1 MSDTSGKVAILG
13 GSGLSGLALIN
24 EALYQGYTV
33 RALVRDP
40 AKLSVSHRRLE
51 LVEGNADD
59 SDAIETL
66 VQGCSAVISTLGP
79 TGKNKAAAKAM
90 ICSTATGHLIEKM
103 GASDLTRYILVSAAS
118 LVMPADK
125 RTNLFGLITKYI
137 GPLMLGDIIK
147 DKKREYRLLAASDL
161 NWTLVRC
168 PSIKEGKYLNNV
180 KVNRRTVPGG
190 KVRTGELARF
200 LVEQLVNTEF
210 DREGIFVA
218 SV

>member
-1 MSDTSGKVAILG
+1 MTSDSGKVAILG
-13 GSGLSGLALIN
+13 GSGLSGVALIN

-40 AKLSVSHRRLE
+40 SKLSISHRRLE
-51 LVEGNADD
+51 LVEGSAED
-59 SDAIETL
+59 SEAIEKLLT
-66 VQGCSAVISTLGP
+66 GCSAVLSTLGP
-79 TGKNKAAAKAM
+79 TGKSKSAAKAM

-103 GASDLTRYILVSAAS
+103 GDIGITRYVLVSAAS

-125 RTNLFGLITKYI
+125 RTNLFGLITKYVGSI
-137 GPLMLGDIIK
+137 MLGDIIK

-168 PSIKEGKYLNNV
+168 PSIKDGKFQNQV
-180 KVNRRTVPGG
+180 KVNRLTVPGG
-190 KVRTGELARF
+190 KVKTAELARF
-200 LVEQLVNTEF
+200 LVDQLINTEF
-210 DREGIFVA
+210 EREGVFVS

>member
-1 MSDTSGKVAILG
+1 MASETGKLAILG
-13 GSGLSGLALIN
+13 GSGLTGVALIN
-24 EALYQGYTV
+24 EALYQGYSV

-40 AKLSVSHRRLE
+40 TSINISHRRLE
-51 LVEGNADD
+51 IIEGNADD
-59 SDAIETL
+59 SAAIETL
-66 VQGCSAVISTLGP
+66 LQGCAAVISALGP
-79 TGKNKAAAKAM
+79 TGRSKSAAKAM

-103 GASDLTRYILVSAAS
+103 GDAGITRYILVSAAS

-125 RTNLFGLITKYI
+125 RTNLFGLLTKYV
-137 GPLMLGDIIK
+137 GSLVLGDIIK

-168 PSIKEGKYLNNV
+168 PSIKEGKFTNEV
-180 KVNRRTVPGG
+180 KVNRLTVPGG
-190 KVRTGELARF
+190 KVRNAELARF

-210 DREGIFVA
+210 EHEGVFVA